1 MTRQASTNATAAC
14 AGSHIAQAAEA
25 LTAGE
30 LDQAE
35 SACRTALRGDP
46 KSAVALQLLGLVM
59 HRRDD
64 FRAAV
69 EPLEHSIEID
79 GSQPAWHFNLGVSR
93 RAAGDLQGAKHAY
106 LKAIGLDPAY
116 TAAHHNLGSVL
127 LALGDRDGALKSFQ
141 SAIKHDPSHANA
153 LYQLGS
159 LYRSLGD
166 IGSAVAA
173 LKRAVRLLP
182 DDDEARLHLHVALT
196 EAGDL
201 DGARTGLDKL
211 CRDRPG
217 WIEPAVALSVIHER
231 LGDMD
236 RAWELLEPA
245 TKTNPVPVDAALVLA
260 DLAPKLDRMSQAIGL
275 LQEVVRL
282 DSTDDDQRML
292 CHFALGRLRDRQDD
306 CERAFDHFSQANRLK
321 RKRFDPGAHERLI
334 DAMIETFSRGS
345 VKDMPRGR
353 SCDDRPI
360 FIVGMPRSGTSLV
373 EQILASHPQVTG
385 GGELPQITS
394 LAGQVQGATGSSE
407 KYPRCVKSL
416 TQTHLDQMAKVYS
429 AKLDTI
435 SKDAHRITDKTPTNF
450 LHLGLIAQAL
460 PNARV
465 IHCRRDPLATCWSCY
480 THHFV
485 GRHDYSYDLTHLG
498 LYHRQYQ
505 RLMRHWQ
512 EVLSLPVLDL
522 HYEQLIGDPEP
533 VMRSLIDF
541 CGLEWDDACLR
552 FHENTRPM
560 PSASYDQVRRPI
572 YTTSIDRW
580 RRYETHLAP
589 LRGALGG

>member
-1 MTRQASTNATAAC
+1 MTKADTDVRTLA
-14 AGSHIAQAAEA
+14 AQAAQA
-25 LTAGE
+25 LQAGRV
-30 LDQAE
+30 DQAE
-35 SACRTALRGDP
+35 LTCRAALKAD
-46 KSAVALQLLGLVM
+46 KQSSVVIHLLGLIA
-59 HRRDD
+59 HRRGDYPQ
-64 FRAAV
+64 AV
-69 EPLEHSIEID
+69 DLLKRSITID
-79 GSQPAWHFNLGVSR
+79 GSQAVWHFNLGVSR
-93 RAAGDLQGAKHAY
+93 RAAGELKEARHAY
-106 LKAIGLDPAY
+106 LQAIKLDPIY
-116 TAAHHNLGSVL
+116 TPAHHNLGSVL
-127 LALGDRDGALKSFQ
+127 LALGDRDGAIKSFQ
-141 SAIKHDPSHANA
+141 SVVRHDPSHANA

-166 IGSAVAA
+166 IGSAVAV

-201 DGARTGLDKL
+201 DGARTGLEKL

-231 LGDMD
+231 LGDVD

-245 TKTNPVPVDAALVLA
+245 TKTNPVPVDVALVLA
-260 DLAPKLDRMSQAIGL
+260 DLAPKLDRVTQAIDL
-275 LQEVVRL
+275 LQETVRR

-292 CHFALGRLRDRQDD
+292 CHFALGRLCDCRDES
-306 CERAFDHFSQANRLK
+306 ERAFDHFSRANQLK
-321 RKRFDPGAHERLI
+321 WKRFDPKDHERFI
-334 DAMIETFSRGS
+334 DAMIEMYDRNS
-345 VKDMPRGR
+345 VKEMPRGG
-353 SCDDRPI
+353 STDDRPI

-373 EQILASHPQVTG
+373 EQILASHPQVAG
-385 GGELPQITS
+385 GGELPEITC
-394 LAGQVQGATGSSE
+394 LAGQAQAATGSPHA
-407 KYPRCVKSL
+407 YPRCVKRL
-416 TQTHLDQMAKVYS
+416 TQTHLDQMAKVYH

-435 SKDAHRITDKTPTNF
+435 SKDARRITDKTPTNF

-460 PNARV
+460 PCARV
-465 IHCRRDPLATCWSCY
+465 IHCRRDPFATCWSCY

-498 LYHRQYQ
+498 LYHQQYQ
-505 RLMRHWQ
+505 RLMRHWRD
-512 EVLSLPVLDL
+512 VLSLPVLDL
-522 HYEQLIGDPEP
+522 HYEQLIDDPEP

-541 CGLEWDDACLR
+541 CGLGWDDACLR

-572 YTTSIDRW
+572 YTTSIDHW
-580 RRYETHLAP
+580 RRYEMHLAP